1 MIYPSVRAWS
11 TVKQRSVVRI
21 LWCERLCKLMV
32 GQPAITVLI
41 VPLKEQV
48 DVIKSHMDTDVSQTV
63 LDVEWG
69 DHT

>member
-1 MIYPSVRAWS
+1 MVRQSA
-11 TVKQRSVVRI
+11 VAI
-21 LWCERLCKLMV
+21 LV
-32 GQPAITVLI
+32 

-48 DVIKSHMDTDVSQTV
+48 DVIKGHMDTDVGQTV